1 MSMFSRKVCVTS
13 LVATLLGSGLA
24 HANLLANGS
33 FEGGTFTPDL
43 HGVQHL
49 DVSAGA
55 FPIDVWT
62 PFVGGLFWVDNAND
76 YGISASDGNRSINL
90 YDPFRPLVGVG
101 SLQQTIV
108 STIGTR
114 YALTFDVGGGGVRV
128 QAAGQSA
135 DFFNTGGSGWQ
146 HENWTFTANDT
157 TTVVYFQGL
166 VGNGYNL
173 LDNAVLNVA
182 AAVPEPESWAML
194 LLGLAGLVWQARRLK
209 RSAHYA

>member
-1 MSMFSRKVCVTS
+1 MSMFFRTVCVTS
-13 LVATLLGSGLA
+13 LVASLLSSGMA

-33 FEGGTFTPDL
+33 FEGGTFTPDT

-49 DVSAGA
+49 DSGWAGP
-55 FPIDVWT
+55 FPLDIWT

-146 HENWTFTANDT
+146 HESWTFTANDT

-166 VGNGYNL
+166 VGNSYNL
-173 LDNAVLNVA
+173 LDNAVLTFA
-182 AAVPEPESWAML
+182 PPVPEPESWAML
-194 LLGLAGLVWQARRLK
+194 LSGLAGLAWQARRLK
-209 RSAHYA
+209 RSAH